1 MANIEVKLRKGSAT
15 DHASFAGALA
25 EVTVDTTN
33 QTLHVHDGSGVA
45 GSGERLAKYS
55 ELASA
60 GTGTVTSVDSGTGLT
75 GGPIT
80 TSGTLSID
88 TGGVGNNQ
96 LATDAVTAD
105 KISSTDTTFK
115 VAASEVAV
123 NDGQAD
129 VDFRVEGDT
138 DANLLLCDAG
148 NDRVVIGGT
157 TPTESAK
164 FAVLG
169 DGSAIVASIENAD
182 TGSGLSVL
190 VVKGPNPIIQ
200 WEDTAG
206 TSNATFNV
214 GVDDDVMYFDDVTGT
229 AVRTLSMRKVGS
241 NGVVNLANI
250 PTSSAGLS
258 SGDVWNNSGVLNI
271 VP

>member
-1 MANIEVKLRKGSAT
+1 MPNIQVKLRRGTTAQ
-15 DHASFAGALA
+15 HAGFTGAEG
-25 EVTVDTTN
+25 EVTVDTDLD
-33 QTLHVHDGSGVA
+33 TLRVHDGSTAGGV
-45 GSGERLAKYS
+45 RIAKHS
-55 ELASA
+55 ELGA
-60 GTGTVTSVDSGTGLT
+60 GGGGTVTSVGSGTGLT

-80 TSGTLSID
+80 TSGTLSIAND
-88 TGGVGNNQ
+88 G
-96 LATDAVTAD
+96 VTAD
-105 KISSTDTTFK
+105 KISSTDNTFK
-115 VAASEVAV
+115 VASSEVAV

-169 DGSAIVASIENAD
+169 DGSAVVASIENAN

-206 TSNATFNV
+206 TGNATFNV
-214 GVDDDVMYFDDVTGT
+214 GVDDNILYFDEVTGSS

-241 NGVVNLANI
+241 SGVINLANI

-271 VP
+271 IP